1 MTKTIL
7 TTTIILA
14 LGLAATSAQAEG
26 GNNLTAGTNQSE
38 IALLLPAIQ
47 AAREPSSRSSSTSQ
61 SSSDPLEAE
70 WRKFFQFLDP
80 IE

>member
-7 TTTIILA
+7 TTTVVLA

-26 GNNLTAGTNQSE
+26 GANLTAGTNQSE

-47 AAREPSSRSSSTSQ
+47 SARETSSRPSSAPQ
-61 SSSDPLEAE
+61 SGSDTLEAE
-70 WRKFFQFLDP
+70 WRKFFQFLEP